1 VARCRIRPAL
11 PDHGFGAWVD
21 LAIMHKLSAGHW
33 VAFNAVPTTAHTMWG
48 VLAGQVLKSSRTPWQ
63 KIRILAV
70 TGAVGVVV
78 GYSLNPDY
86 S

>member
-1 VARCRIRPAL
+1 
-11 PDHGFGAWVD
+11 
-21 LAIMHKLSAGHW
+21 MHKLSAGHW